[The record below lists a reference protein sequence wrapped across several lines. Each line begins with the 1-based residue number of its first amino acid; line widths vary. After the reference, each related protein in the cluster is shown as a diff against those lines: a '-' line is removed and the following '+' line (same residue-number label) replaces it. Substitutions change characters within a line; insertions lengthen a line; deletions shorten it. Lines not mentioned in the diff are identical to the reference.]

1 MNVIVMTHVPVQVAD
16 FERVVKEQAD
26 TLVAV
31 SAEGKAAGAIH
42 HMFVEDGNGQLLV
55 IDEWDN
61 EEAFHQFFDNQ
72 KEIPVMMGAAGLS
85 GAPSSTAYRI
95 IDTPD
100 RF

>member
-1 MNVIVMTHVPVQVAD
+1 MNVIVMTRMPVQVED

-42 HMFVEDGNGQLLV
+42 HVFVEDSNGQIMV
-55 IDEWDN
+55 IDEWAN
-61 EEAFHQFFDNQ
+61 EDAFHQFFDNQ
-72 KEIPVMMGAAGLS
+72 KEIPALMQAAGLA

-100 RF
+100 QF

>member
-1 MNVIVMTHVPVQVAD
+1 MNVIVMTHMPVQVAD

-31 SAEGKAAGAIH
+31 SAEGKAAGAVH
-42 HMFVEDGNGQLLV
+42 HMFVENTDGTVLV
-55 IDEWDN
+55 IDEWTN
-61 EEAFHQFFDNQ
+61 EDAYHQFFDNQ

-85 GAPSSTAYRI
+85 GPPTSTAYRI

-100 RF
+100 TF

>member
-1 MNVIVMTHVPVQVAD
+1 MNVIVMTHMPVQVAD

-42 HMFVEDGNGQLLV
+42 HMFVEDANGQIMV

-61 EEAFHQFFDNQ
+61 EDSFHQFFDNQ
-72 KEIPVMMGAAGLS
+72 KDIPAMMGAAGLA
-85 GAPSSTAYRI
+85 GAPTTTAYRI

-100 RF
+100 QF